1 MHGPSALFKP
11 SLTWHFSNL
20 GKEASY
26 YFYYFLI
33 HTLDNKGI
41 LPIIRK
47 AEFLS
52 LISSCWSKQCH
63 LKVSGG
69 IYFTLLTMLIS
80 LPCCSF
86 KLLRVHTQMFCKVA
100 HFEHKEGSKE
110 EEQINLSH
118 QKIFIEAHVPEE
130 ERLYAYNLIQYF
142 FSNIW
147 IMGFTEHLFDT
158 NWTL

>member
-1 MHGPSALFKP
+1 M
-11 SLTWHFSNL
+11 
-20 GKEASY
+20 
-26 YFYYFLI
+26 
-33 HTLDNKGI
+33 TLDNKGI
-41 LPIIRK
+41 FPIMGK

-63 LKVSGG
+63 LKVSEG
-69 IYFTLLTMLIS
+69 IYFTQLTMLIS

-86 KLLRVHTQMFCKVA
+86 KLLESKHRCFCNVA
-100 HFEHKEGSKE
+100 HFEHKEGREE
-110 EEQINLSH
+110 EEQTNLSH

-147 IMGFTEHLFDT
+147 ITGFTEHLFDT